1 MSNLLVQNIKHTNNT
16 TAQTIDTSGRTTV
29 SIMNN
34 DSTYRSDG
42 GAVTQNMVQGLAKA
56 WVHYTQVSTQAIQ
69 DSLNISSITD
79 TDTGKT
85 TVSINNDM
93 ANNDYCAVPYQN
105 GASGSGAGDWNYYQG
120 GLTNRQNGTVNQI
133 SYNASGLVD
142 SYLVDI
148 SFHGDLA

>member
-16 TAQTIDTSGRTTV
+16 TSMSVDTSGQVTIRGESSATTT
-29 SIMNN
+29 NL
-34 DSTYRSDG
+34 
-42 GAVTQNMVQGLAKA
+42 QQGLAKA

-105 GASGSGAGDWNYYQG
+105 GAAGTGAGDWNYRQG
-120 GLTNRQNGTVNQI
+120 GLTVRQTGSVNQI
-133 SYNASGLVD
+133 SYNPSGLVD
-142 SYLVDI
+142 SQLIDI